1 MLSIPVTRDSCSIPF
16 DKKISFFEAKVFTL
30 ASKAKSVCTIPQ
42 SEQKLCFFLRHNALQ
57 HTVLNFRD

>member
-30 ASKAKSVCTIPQ
+30 ALKAKSVCTIPQ
-42 SEQKLCFFLRHNALQ
+42 SELK
-57 HTVLNFRD
+57 